1 MPETPTVVISFK
13 DLGNDEPVRTKIE
26 KRCAQLAEEF
36 QETVKFEVT
45 ISPDGSGFAAHGRVT
60 GKDTETTTHATGS
73 DAALASDRLLEKLER
88 QLRRAHDKRIF
99 AHRREAQRT
108 KQRLKS

>member
-1 MPETPTVVISFK
+1 MAEPTVVISFK
-13 DLGNDEPVRTKIE
+13 DLDADDQVRDSIE
-26 KRCAQLAEEF
+26 KRCVQLAEEF
-36 QETVKFEVT
+36 QETAKFEVT
-45 ISPDGSGFAAHGRVT
+45 LSPDGSGFSAHGRVT
-60 GKDTETTTHATGS
+60 GKDTETTTHANG
-73 DAALASDRLLEKLER
+73 DDVAQASDRLLDKLER